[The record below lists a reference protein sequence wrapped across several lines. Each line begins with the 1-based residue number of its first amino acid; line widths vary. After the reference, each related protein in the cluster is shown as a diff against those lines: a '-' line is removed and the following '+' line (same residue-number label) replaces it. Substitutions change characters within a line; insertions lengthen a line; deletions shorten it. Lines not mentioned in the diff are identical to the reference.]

1 MNWYFRELAIG
12 EKTRD
17 PIQGEF
23 FATEAIRNP
32 ADALVREGVQNSL
45 DEAVDHTVRVNILL
59 ARDRHALSA
68 DKAANWF
75 KGAWSHLHAAGNGL
89 REAPQQNEPCPF
101 LVFEDFGTGGL
112 QGDVNQAFDRPL
124 TKNSFFYFFRAEGR
138 SGKTEMA
145 IGRWGIGKYVFPRSS
160 RANLFFGLTIRADD
174 SRRLL
179 MGQTVLKTHKVA
191 NNHYSPDGYGG
202 ELGRDGLML
211 PLSDAGT
218 LDEFAE
224 DFRLSRRT
232 ESGLS
237 VVVPWLD
244 PEFTLDSIKE
254 AVLRGYFY
262 PILNGAL
269 VVTVGTPESKTEI
282 NAETLAEVALDLKGD
297 VAKDLL
303 PLVDLAE
310 WAAFRP
316 AQEIIRLNP
325 CRPERPDWSDDLIP
339 ADKLDLMRQK
349 LASSEKLAVRA
360 NLTVREKGK
369 EPQPSWFDFFL
380 WQDGYEGGRPSFI
393 REGVIVSDM
402 RPPRARGVRS
412 LVVIED
418 PPIAGLLGDSENP
431 AHTQWQRDSSN
442 FKGKYIY
449 GSAYI
454 RFVTEIVASL
464 VYALR
469 AQEEEEDP
477 TLLLDIF
484 SLPGE
489 EKEPQRRD
497 QKKIIDRGKVEPPEP
512 PDIEPRKKR
521 FRIQKIK
528 GGFAVVKG
536 DAGTTPP
543 AELDVRMAYDVRRGN
558 PLRKYHPADFRV
570 EQPPIELDPA
580 PVGINVTSRGANR
593 IRVEI
598 TDPDFRLSVRGFDEN
613 RDLYVN
619 VKMEEQHDDSQI

>member
-1 MNWYFRELAIG
+1 MDWHFRELAVG

-23 FATEAIRNP
+23 FATQAIRNP
-32 ADALVREGVQNSL
+32 ADALVREGIQNSL
-45 DEAVDHTVRVNILL
+45 DEALDHTVRVNILL
-59 ARDRHALSA
+59 GRDAHALPD
-68 DKAANWF
+68 DKAVKWF
-75 KGAWSHLHAAGNGL
+75 KGAWSHLHASGNGL
-89 REAPQQNEPCPF
+89 REPPQHDEHCPF

-138 SGKTEMA
+138 SGKTDTA
-145 IGRWGIGKYVFPRSS
+145 IGRWGVGKYVFPRSS

-174 SRRLL
+174 SKRLL
-179 MGQTVLKTHKVA
+179 MGQTVLKSHKVGT
-191 NNHYSPDGYGG
+191 NHYSPDGYGG
-202 ELGRDGLML
+202 ERGRDGLIL
-211 PLSDAGT
+211 PLSDADT
-218 LDEFAE
+218 LDEFVT
-224 DFRLSRRT
+224 DFCLTRTT

-244 PEFTLDSIKE
+244 PEFRLDHIKE
-254 AVLRGYFY
+254 AVVRGYFY
-262 PILNGAL
+262 PILTGAL
-269 VVTVGTPESKTEI
+269 VVTVGTPEGNVEI
-282 NAETLAEVALDLKGD
+282 NAETLAQTALALKGD
-297 VAKDLL
+297 VAKDLP
-303 PLVDLAE
+303 PLVELAE

-316 AQEIIRLNP
+316 PQEIIKLNP
-325 CRPERPDWSDDLIP
+325 CRPERPDWSDELIP
-339 ADKLDLMRQK
+339 SDKLELMRQK
-349 LASSEKLAVRA
+349 LASGEKLAVRA
-360 NLTVREKGK
+360 SLTVREKGK
-369 EPQPSWFDFFL
+369 DPCPTWFDFFL

-393 REGVIVSDM
+393 REGVIISDM

-418 PPIAGLLGDSENP
+418 APIAGLLGDSENP

-454 RFVTEIVASL
+454 KFVTEIVASL

-469 AQEEEEDP
+469 AQEEQEDP

-497 QKKIIDRGKVEPPEP
+497 QKKIVNHGKVEPPEP

-528 GGFAVVKG
+528 GGFAVIKG
-536 DAGTTPP
+536 DASTTPP
-543 AELDVRMAYDVRRGN
+543 AELDIRMAYDVRRGN
-558 PLRKYHPADFRV
+558 PLKKYHPADFRV
-570 EQPPIELDPA
+570 EQRPIEFEPA
-580 PVGINVTSRGANR
+580 PLGLSVISREANR
-593 IRVEI
+593 IRIEI

-619 VKMEEQHDDSQI
+619 VKMEERHDDSEV

>member
-1 MNWYFRELAIG
+1 MMNWYFRELAIG

-32 ADALVREGVQNSL
+32 ADALVREGIQNSL
-45 DEAVDHTVRVNILL
+45 DEALDQTVRVKILL
-59 ARDRHALSA
+59 ARDNHALPG
-68 DKAANWF
+68 DKAVNWF
-75 KGAWSHLHAAGNGL
+75 KGAWSHLHASGNGL
-89 REAPQQNEPCPF
+89 REPPRQDEPCPF

-112 QGDVNQAFDRPL
+112 RGDVNQAFDRPL
-124 TKNSFFYFFRAEGR
+124 IKNSFFYFFRAEGR
-138 SGKTEMA
+138 SGKTETA
-145 IGRWGIGKYVFPRSS
+145 IGRWGVGKYVFPRSS

-174 SRRLL
+174 SKRLL

-191 NNHYSPDGYGG
+191 NHHYCPDGYGG
-202 ELGRDGLML
+202 ERGRDGLIL
-211 PLSDAGT
+211 PVSDAST
-218 LDEFAE
+218 LNQFTR
-224 DFRLSRRT
+224 DFRLSRTT
-232 ESGLS
+232 EPGLS

-244 PEFTLDSIKE
+244 PEFTLDSVKE
-254 AVLRGYFY
+254 AVVRGYFY
-262 PILNGAL
+262 PILSGTL
-269 VVTVGTPESKTEI
+269 VVSVGTPESTTEI
-282 NAETLAEVALDLKGD
+282 NAETLAAVALDLKGD

-303 PLVDLAE
+303 PLIKLAE

-339 ADKLDLMRQK
+339 SDKLDAMRQK
-349 LASSEKLAVRA
+349 LASGEKLAVRA
-360 NLTVREKGK
+360 SLTVREKGK
-369 EPQPSWFDFFL
+369 EPRPTWFDFFL
-380 WQDGYEGGRPSFI
+380 WQDGYEGGRPAFI
-393 REGVIVSDM
+393 REGVIISDM
-402 RPPRARGVRS
+402 RPPRVRGVRS

-442 FKGKYIY
+442 FKGKYVY

-454 RFVTEIVASL
+454 KFVTEIVASF

-477 TLLLDIF
+477 ALLLDIF

-489 EKEPQRRD
+489 EQQPERRGE
-497 QKKIIDRGKVEPPEP
+497 KKVIERGKVEAPP
-512 PDIEPRKKR
+512 PDLEPRKKR

-536 DAGTTPP
+536 DAATTPP
-543 AELDVRMAYDVRRGN
+543 AELDIRMAYDVRRGN

-570 EQPPIELDPA
+570 EQRPIELDPA
-580 PVGINVTSRGANR
+580 PIGVNILQREANR
-593 IRVEI
+593 IRVEV

-619 VKMEEQHDDSQI
+619 VKMEEQDDDSQV

>member
-1 MNWYFRELAIG
+1 MNWYFRELAVG

-32 ADALVREGVQNSL
+32 ADALVREGIQNSL
-45 DEAVDHTVRVNILL
+45 DEALDQTVRVNILL
-59 ARDRHALSA
+59 ARDADALPA

-75 KGAWSHLHAAGNGL
+75 GGAWSHLHASGNGL
-89 REAPQQNEPCPF
+89 REAPQQNESCPF

-112 QGDVNQAFDRPL
+112 QGNVNQAFDRPL

-138 SGKTEMA
+138 SGKTDTA
-145 IGRWGIGKYVFPRSS
+145 IGRWGVGKYVFPRSS
-160 RANLFFGLTIRADD
+160 RANLFFGLTVRADD
-174 SRRLL
+174 SKKML

-202 ELGRDGLML
+202 ERGRDGLIL
-211 PLSDAGT
+211 PLSDAST
-218 LDEFAE
+218 LDEFSR
-224 DFRLSRRT
+224 DFHLSRTT

-244 PEFTLDSIKE
+244 PEFSLDHIKE
-254 AVLRGYFY
+254 AILRGYFY
-262 PILNGAL
+262 PILSGAL
-269 VVTVGTPESKTEI
+269 VVTVGTPERKTEI
-282 NAETLAEVALDLKGD
+282 NAETLAQTAVALRGD
-297 VAKDLL
+297 VARDLL
-303 PLVDLAE
+303 PLLELAE

-316 AQEIIRLNP
+316 PQEIIKLNP
-325 CRPERPDWSDDLIP
+325 CRPERPDWSDELIP
-339 ADKLDLMRQK
+339 PDKLELMRQK
-349 LASSEKLAVRA
+349 LASGEKLAVRA
-360 NLTVREKGK
+360 SLTVREKGK
-369 EPQPSWFDFFL
+369 EPRPTWFDFFL
-380 WQDGYEGGRPSFI
+380 WQDGYEGGRPSFV
-393 REGVIVSDM
+393 REGVIISDM

-442 FKGKYIY
+442 FKGKYVY

-454 RFVTEIVASL
+454 KFVTEIVASL

-469 AQEEEEDP
+469 AQEEQEDS

-489 EKEPQRRD
+489 EKEPERRD
-497 QKKIIDRGKVEPPEP
+497 EKKIIKRGKIEPPEA

-528 GGFAVVKG
+528 GGFAVIKG

-558 PLRKYHPADFRV
+558 PLRRYHPADFRV
-570 EQPPIELDPA
+570 EHRPMELEPA
-580 PVGINVTSRGANR
+580 PVGLNVINREANR
-593 IRVEI
+593 IRVEV

-619 VKMEEQHDDSQI
+619 VKMEERDDDSQI